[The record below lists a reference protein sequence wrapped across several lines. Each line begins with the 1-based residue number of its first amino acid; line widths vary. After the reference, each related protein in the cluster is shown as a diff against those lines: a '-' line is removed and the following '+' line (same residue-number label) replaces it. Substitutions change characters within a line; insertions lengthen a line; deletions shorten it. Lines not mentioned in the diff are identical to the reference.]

1 MKISESDVQ
10 YVASLA
16 MLEVAENEKKELAD
30 QLSRIVEYVEQ
41 LNKLDVSGI
50 EPTAQVVTSVKHA
63 VREDRVVPR
72 TGSSEA
78 GKTVKLFK
86 VPKVITEQMNLNNIT
101 ADKLVALYKNKDLSV
116 TEVIRSTYE
125 EVERVDKDIRAFISL
140 CPERALEEARR
151 VDAKLLRANRW
162 SPWPGCRL
170 RSRTTWPFAIFRRPA
185 DRGFLRIMS
194 RRTRRLR

>member
-10 YVASLA
+10 YVASLG
-16 MLEVAENEKKELAD
+16 MLEVAEDEKKELAV

-50 EPTAQVVTSVKHA
+50 EPTPQVVTSLKHA

-86 VPKVITEQMNLNNIT
+86 VPKVITE
-101 ADKLVALYKNKDLSV
+101 
-116 TEVIRSTYE
+116 R
-125 EVERVDKDIRAFISL
+125 
-140 CPERALEEARR
+140 
-151 VDAKLLRANRW
+151 
-162 SPWPGCRL
+162 
-170 RSRTTWPFAIFRRPA
+170 
-185 DRGFLRIMS
+185 
-194 RRTRRLR
+194 